1 MVQNVERLKTF
12 GPSRLRFLRSY
23 TKRRKRGAGI
33 CKPKSNSSV
42 VQTTMTC
49 FVLDE
54 CSCFVLSIAVANGTA
69 KRRPCI
75 RHRAFQGASPMFN
88 QDSAIEAFSFRVV
101 RNRCHDEFERRV
113 DECSRL
119 AAAARNDSDR
129 AFWLGLVERW
139 RAVESRRPIL
149 VPRRQARLR
158 SIALE

>member
-1 MVQNVERLKTF
+1 M
-12 GPSRLRFLRSY
+12 FLFCS
-23 TKRRKRGAGI
+23 I
-33 CKPKSNSSV
+33 SV
-42 VQTTMTC
+42 V
-49 FVLDE
+49 
-54 CSCFVLSIAVANGTA
+54 VANGTA
-69 KRRPCI
+69 TGGH
-75 RHRAFQGASPMFN
+75 RHRAFQGASAMFN
-88 QDSAIEAFSFRVV
+88 QDSAIDAFSFRVV

-119 AAAARNDSDR
+119 ADAARNDSDR